1 MIVEMVEQWNLKL
14 ADVIRKTD
22 KKKDKVSQQ
31 DTESP
36 RTADSKSIASENS
49 DSEQAETGSSTAV
62 TKKIKSLDHGDG
74 KLLFSCLLFIIIAC

>member
-1 MIVEMVEQWNLKL
+1 MWKIQDAVTKIKKMIVEMVEQWNLKL
-14 ADVIRKTD
+14 SDIIRKTD

-31 DTESP
+31 DIESP

-49 DSEQAETGSSTAV
+49 DSEQAEAGSSAGI

-74 KLLFSCLLFIIIAC
+74 E